1 MTSNAASDSAMP
13 SILPLVR
20 GIVWDVALNMSVPVI
35 SYYLAKRLFSAS
47 DFAALAV
54 ASLFPLIKSLWDVRR
69 RREIDPVALLILL
82 GVACSA
88 VALLLSGDQRML
100 LIRESFFTGAFGVA
114 CLVSLAFPRP
124 MMFYFGRYFMAG
136 RDAERRRLF
145 ESRWE
150 YSAVRR
156 AHRLVTTVW
165 GLVFVGEFIS
175 RVLLVYT
182 LRPTVVLSVAP
193 IVTGIATIG
202 TIVWTFRYAERV
214 RHTLPGVIAE

>member
-1 MTSNAASDSAMP
+1 MP

-20 GIVWDVALNMSVPVI
+20 GIVWDVALNMSLPVI
-35 SYYLAKRLFSAS
+35 SYILAKRLFSVS

-100 LIRESFFTGAFGVA
+100 LIRESFFTGAFGIA
-114 CLVSLAFPRP
+114 CLVSLTFPRP

-136 RDAERRRLF
+136 HDAERRRLF
-145 ESRWE
+145 ESRWQ
-150 YSAVRR
+150 YSAARR

-182 LRPTVVLSVAP
+182 LRPTIVLSVAP
-193 IVTGIATIG
+193 IVTGFATIG
-202 TIVWTFRYAERV
+202 TIVWTFRYAARV
-214 RHTLPGVIAE
+214 RHRLTGANPA